1 MIKVTTE
8 KLDEAVRAVRELP
21 AAAQEA
27 IAHELLER
35 VSDYSSSHMN
45 DDQRTEVKRRLAKA
59 RQHATD
65 EEVQAVFHRYSPV
78 V

>member
-1 MIKVTTE
+1 MTKATIE
-8 KLDEAVRAVRELP
+8 NLDKAVKAVRELP

-35 VSDYSSSHMN
+35 VSDFSSSHMS

-59 RQHATD
+59 RRHATD
-65 EEVQAVFHRYSPV
+65 EEVQAVFRRYSPV